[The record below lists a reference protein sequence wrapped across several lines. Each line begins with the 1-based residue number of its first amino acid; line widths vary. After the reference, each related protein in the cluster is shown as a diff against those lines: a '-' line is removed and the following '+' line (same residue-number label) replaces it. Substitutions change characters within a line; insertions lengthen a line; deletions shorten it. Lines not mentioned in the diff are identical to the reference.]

1 MLITSLEQMESI
13 VSKNKEL
20 RWDGWTVI
28 SSYPSEKGR
37 TSKFGAIVNGSWHLQ
52 RRFELNKNGWE
63 IPKNFV
69 R

>member
-1 MLITSLEQMESI
+1 MLITSLEKMESI
-13 VSKNKEL
+13 VSKNKDL

-37 TSKFGAIVNGSWHLQ
+37 TSKFGARVNGRWHLQ
-52 RRFELNKNGWE
+52 RRFELTRKGWD

-69 R
+69 G